1 VGRMISLAVVLLG
14 VWFILSGSTDP
25 FLLASGVVSVLLV
38 VIIAH
43 RMGMIDEEGFPIQLL
58 GGLILYLPWLVC
70 QIALANL
77 AVART
82 ILAPVMKID
91 AGSAWVPASQ
101 KTPVGLVVFANS
113 ITLTPGT
120 VSLSVLED
128 RIQVHAL
135 SRKGLE
141 DLQRGEMD
149 RRVCAVE
156 GRR

>member
-1 VGRMISLAVVLLG
+1 MVSLAVVLLC
-14 VWFILSGSTDP
+14 VWFVLSGSTDP

-43 RMGMIDEEGFPIQLL
+43 RMGMIDEEGLPIQLL
-58 GGLILYLPWLVC
+58 GGLLVYLPWLVC
-70 QIALANL
+70 QIALANV

-82 ILAPVMKID
+82 ILSPSMKLD
-91 AGSAWVPASQ
+91 PGCAWVPASQ

-120 VSLSVLED
+120 VSLSVIED

-141 DLQRGEMD
+141 GLQQGDMD
-149 RRVCAVE
+149 RRVSAVE